1 MSFCVIDFFLT
12 ALDVPFSPGSDDGHI
27 GAEVLEGQLEANLI
41 VALTGTAVA
50 DGICALGLGD
60 FHQSLGNDGTGK
72 SSTHQVLFINC
83 TGLNGRNDYIIPCV
97 QAGAKYEEYLLG
109 TSHAR
114 PCIAKALAEIAV
126 KEGADAVCH
135 GCTGKGN
142 DQVRFEL
149 AFKHFIPDMAI
160 IAPWREWDIKS
171 REEEID
177 YAEAHNVPL
186 KINRETNYSK
196 DKNLWHLSHEGLDLE
211 DTGNEPQYEKKGFLE
226 MGVSPI
232 DAPDTPTYVEIE
244 FVKGVPT
251 AVNGKK
257 MSPKD
262 VVLTLNELGGK
273 NGIGILDIVENRLV
287 GMKCRGVY
295 ETPGGTILYKAHE
308 VLETICLDK
317 MTMHEKQKLSVTFAE
332 LVYNGQW
339 FTPLREALSA
349 FVTKTQ
355 ENVTGKVKLKLYKGN
370 IINAGVWSDYTLYS
384 EEIATFGES
393 DYNQKDADGFINLFG
408 LPVKVQAMANARNK
422 K

>member
-1 MSFCVIDFFLT
+1 MKKECIKKVVLAYSGG
-12 ALDVPFSPGSDDGHI
+12 LDTSIIIPWLKENYNNCEIIAVSGNVGQAD
-27 GAEVLEGQLEANLI
+27 ELEGLEEK
-41 VALTGTAVA
+41 ALKTGASKLYVLDLTDEYVN
-50 DGICALGLGD
+50 D
-60 FHQSLGNDGTGK
+60 F
-72 SSTHQVLFINC
+72 
-83 TGLNGRNDYIIPCV
+83 IIPTMK
-97 QAGAKYEEYLLG
+97 AGAYYEEYLLG

-114 PCIAKALAEIAV
+114 PCIAKGLVDIAL
-126 KEGADAVCH
+126 KEKADAICH

-149 AFKHFIPDMAI
+149 AIKHFAPDMPI

-171 REEEID
+171 REEEIE
-177 YAEAHNVPL
+177 YAEAHNIPL

-211 DTGNEPQYEKKGFLE
+211 DTGNEPMYEKKGFLE

-232 DAPDTPTYVEIE
+232 DAPDTPTYIE
-244 FVKGVPT
+244 LEFDKGVPT
-251 AVNGKK
+251 ALDGKK
-257 MSPKD
+257 MTAKEII
-262 VVLTLNELGGK
+262 LKLNELGGK

-308 VLETICLDK
+308 ALESICLDK
-317 MTMHEKQKLSVTFAE
+317 LTMHEKQKLAITFAE

-349 FVTKTQ
+349 FVDKTQ
-355 ENVTGKVKLKLYKGN
+355 ETVTGKVKLKLYKGN
-370 IINAGVWSDYTLYS
+370 IIKAGVWSDYSLYS

-393 DYNQKDADGFINLFG
+393 DYDQKDAAGFINLYG
-408 LPVKVQAMANARNK
+408 LPIKVKAMVDKNK
-422 K
+422 KG